1 MSEKDITIPAQFR
14 DINTITAEIHILQKQ
29 ARQAALSYA
38 VEVGRRLN
46 EAKEMLHHGEWGD
59 WLKNEVNFSERT
71 AQRMIQIF
79 SEYGS
84 NQVNL
89 FGETKASALSDLSV
103 TKALRLLA
111 IPEEEREEFVEENKV
126 NEIST
131 RELDRLI
138 KERDAL
144 QKKNDALE
152 LDNQGLRECNDSMNK
167 DMLSMKKE
175 QQQAVDAAVKEAV
188 KETSDKA
195 QKDLAALKERLS
207 KAETDL
213 KAKEAEL
220 KSASEEQSRVLE
232 QSTAALRSELED
244 AKKKLAQSD
253 ADVTTFRNYFEQI
266 QKDFSTMMTSL
277 ERVNASSPETA
288 GKLNA
293 AAKAVLKAFL
303 GRLEG

>member
-1 MSEKDITIPAQFR
+1 MSETSIPAQFR
-14 DINTITAEIHILQKQ
+14 DINTVTAEIRIIQSQ
-29 ARQAALSYA
+29 ARQAVLSYA
-38 VEVGRRLN
+38 IELGRRLN
-46 EAKEMLHHGEWGD
+46 EAKELLPHGEWGD

-71 AQRMIQIF
+71 AQNLMKIF
-79 SEYGS
+79 REFGS
-84 NQVNL
+84 DQVNF
-89 FGETKASALSDLSV
+89 FGEAKAQALADLSY

-111 IPEEEREEFVEENKV
+111 LPEEEREEFVKANDVEN
-126 NEIST
+126 IST

-138 KERDAL
+138 KERDEL

-152 LDNQGLRECNDSMNK
+152 RDNQGLRESNISMNK
-167 DMLSMKKE
+167 DMAGMKKE
-175 QQQAVDAAVKEAV
+175 RQQAVDAAVKEAV

-207 KAETDL
+207 KTETDL

-232 QSTAALRSELED
+232 QTTAALRSELED

-253 ADVTTFRNYFEQI
+253 ADVTTFRNYFDQI

-303 GRLEG
+303 GRLEGA

>member
-1 MSEKDITIPAQFR
+1 MSETSIPAQFR
-14 DINTITAEIHILQKQ
+14 DINTVTAEIRIIQSQ
-29 ARQAALSYA
+29 ARQAVLSYA
-38 VEVGRRLN
+38 IELGRRLN
-46 EAKEMLHHGEWGD
+46 EAKELLPHGEWGD

-71 AQRMIQIF
+71 AQNLMKIF
-79 SEYGS
+79 REFGS
-84 NQVNL
+84 DQVNF
-89 FGETKASALSDLSV
+89 FGEAKAQALADLSY

-111 IPEEEREEFVEENKV
+111 LPEEEREEFVKANDVEN
-126 NEIST
+126 IST

-138 KERDAL
+138 KERDEL

-152 LDNQGLRECNDSMNK
+152 RDNQGLRESNISMNK
-167 DMLSMKKE
+167 DMAGMKKE
-175 QQQAVDAAVKEAV
+175 RQQAVDAAVKEAV

-195 QKDLAALKERLS
+195 QKDLAALNERLS
-207 KAETDL
+207 KTETDL

-232 QSTAALRSELED
+232 QTTAALRSELED

-253 ADVTTFRNYFEQI
+253 ADVTTFRNYFDQI

-303 GRLEG
+303 GRLEGA